1 MALTSLAELA
11 AKERNLETL
20 PAGAGAGG
28 LLGLLTELQGLTFT
42 SVAGAGTA
50 TNIAV
55 SGIATEDTLLAVI
68 HFQTTT
74 YTPSTILNLVAEAT
88 ITSAGN
94 IQLSSTNTTGGRLLV
109 IWLNKR

>member
-1 MALTSLAELA
+1 MAMNSLAELA

-20 PAGAGAGG
+20 PAGVATGG
-28 LLGLLTELQGLTFT
+28 LLGLLTELQGLTIT
-42 SVAGAGTA
+42 SAAGAA
-50 TNIAV
+50 ANNDIAV
-55 SGIATEDTLLAVI
+55 TGIATEDTLLAVI

-74 YTPSTILNLVAEAT
+74 YTPSTILNLVAEAS

-94 IQLSSTNTTGGRLLV
+94 IRCSSTSTAGGRVLV

>member
-1 MALTSLAELA
+1 MALNSLAELI

-20 PAGAGAGG
+20 ASGKGTGG
-28 LLGLLTELQGLTFT
+28 LLGLIAELQGLKIT

-55 SGIATEDTLLAVI
+55 AGIATEDTLVAVI

-74 YTPSTILNLVAEAT
+74 YTPGTILNLVAEAA

-94 IQLSSTNTTGGRLLV
+94 IQLSSTSTSGGRLLV
-109 IWLNKR
+109 VWFDKQ